1 MFFLMIRRPPRST
14 RTDTLFPYT
23 TLVRSSTSA
32 TAVIDRTGI
41 ALAPVAGA
49 TTTSVVERG
58 SARIVGLVSGPTGP
72 VPGAT
77 VRIERLVAGRSVRT
91 DVVAGGDGRFVAE
104 GLPGGRYRVRSFAPP
119 LLAQLEAEV
128 RFLADRQEHSFDLV
142 VEDHSGLDVSA
153 SAAPSPAQVDAPV
166 NLVVQL
172 GWRQV
177 DADGVVPPHPLQGIR
192 IELTGLPH
200 WRPRYRQRPVW
211 GK

>member
-104 GLPGGRYRVRSFAPP
+104 GLTAGRSRGRSFAPP
-119 LLAQLEAEV
+119 HRPPPEAGV
-128 RFLADRQEHSFDLV
+128 RFPAHPQ
-142 VEDHSGLDVSA
+142 DHPFHPPVG
-153 SAAPSPAQVDAPV
+153 PKSP
-166 NLVVQL
+166 
-172 GWRQV
+172 
-177 DADGVVPPHPLQGIR
+177 
-192 IELTGLPH
+192 
-200 WRPRYRQRPVW
+200 
-211 GK
+211 